1 MGTCEWDDAAS
12 WLLSTST
19 SGGGGGGVQQ
29 RTPPPRDTLTDDQRE
44 RIRLRREEALAR
56 RSRTT
61 PAPSTAPGAGFA
73 CAATTETASPLAARV
88 PRAPSPPSPV
98 RSLHDDAFD
107 PPPQDAA
114 PPPAAAAPENL
125 ERKRAFAAALAAAM
139 AQTPGDGDGD
149 DPIPAGGATRPDWL
163 VSPTDAAG
171 APRPVKAYSPTLAT
185 AGLDTFDPASLR
197 VTPDQLTKL
206 PKFTAQF
213 WRLKASLMDCVIVC
227 RHGSFY
233 NMFDVDSDVGVGI
246 GEFLS
251 TRVRTIRL
259 TACFFTIQG

>member
-1 MGTCEWDDAAS
+1 LMAKF
-12 WLLSTST
+12 L
-19 SGGGGGGVQQ
+19 V
-29 RTPPPRDTLTDDQRE
+29 
-44 RIRLRREEALAR
+44 
-56 RSRTT
+56 T
-61 PAPSTAPGAGFA
+61 PAPPELSG
-73 CAATTETASPLAARV
+73 ATTISS
-88 PRAPSPPSPV
+88 APSPPSPV

-107 PPPQDAA
+107 PPPQPA

-163 VSPTDAAG
+163 VYPTDATG

-246 GEFLS
+246 GE
-251 TRVRTIRL
+251 
-259 TACFFTIQG
+259 CFF